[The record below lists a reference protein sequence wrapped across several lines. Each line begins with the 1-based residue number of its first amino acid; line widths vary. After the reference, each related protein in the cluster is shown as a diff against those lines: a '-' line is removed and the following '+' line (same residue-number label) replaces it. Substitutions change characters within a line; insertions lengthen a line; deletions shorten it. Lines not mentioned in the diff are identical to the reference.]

1 MEERK
6 ELEMHDFDECN
17 DPNCEHNHEN
27 DAEFD
32 SFTVTDEDGT
42 EHHFNVIA
50 EFENEGKLYWVV
62 EEFFEDAEDISEE
75 EDEDSSDED
84 EEEGYIVFR
93 VEHGEDENPFLYSV
107 EDEEFEEVSKAWS
120 KLVEEIL
127 AEEDV
132 EEE

>member
-6 ELEMHDFDECN
+6 ELEMHDHDECN
-17 DPNCEHNHEN
+17 DPNCEHNHGDE
-27 DAEFD
+27 AEFD
-32 SFTVTDEDGT
+32 SFSVTDEDGA

-62 EEFFEDAEDISEE
+62 EEFFEDEEDISEE